1 MRKRLFAAAL
11 LVTLTLPL
19 QCGAESRCEQVLRDL
34 GERYG
39 GLPGLSLEY
48 RREVLRGASSTAGEE
63 TIQDIAEGRLY
74 FKPPHFIKL
83 HQIRPVEEHLI
94 TEGKNVWWYIPD
106 KNKVERYPASFFGKQ
121 LSLLSEIL
129 RGFSESS
136 ESFRC
141 DALTQE
147 AGTVLILKPDPPWK
161 DVEHIMI
168 EVNHL
173 HTIRSISIRNHLGST
188 TRFVFD
194 EMQVIDAF
202 DEDFFR
208 FSPPEG
214 VRIEDQG
221 HH

>member
-1 MRKRLFAAAL
+1 MKKRLFAAAVL
-11 LVTLTLPL
+11 FALTLPL

-34 GERYG
+34 GEIYG

-48 RREVLRGASSTAGEE
+48 RREVLSGASSTVGEE
-63 TIQDIAEGRLY
+63 PVQDVAEGQLY
-74 FKPPHFIKL
+74 FKPPHFIKF
-83 HQIRPVEEHLI
+83 HQLRPMEEHLI
-94 TEGKNVWWYIPD
+94 TDGKNVWWYIPD

-121 LSLLSEIL
+121 LSFLSEIL
-129 RGFSESS
+129 QGFSKGS

-141 DALTQE
+141 DASTQE

-168 EVNHL
+168 EVNHQ
-173 HTIRSISIRNHLGST
+173 HAIRSISIRNHLGST

-202 DEDFFR
+202 DEDFFK

>member
-1 MRKRLFAAAL
+1 MKKRLFATAL
-11 LVTLTLPL
+11 VVALALPL
-19 QCGAESRCEQVLRDL
+19 QCNAESLCEQVLREL
-34 GERYG
+34 AERYG
-39 GLPGLSLEY
+39 GLPGMSLKY
-48 RREVLRGASSTAGEE
+48 CREVIGGASSTDGGE

-83 HQIRPVEEHLI
+83 HQLRPMEEHLI

-129 RGFSESS
+129 QGFPEGS

-141 DALTQE
+141 DASTQG

-168 EVNHL
+168 KVNHQ
-173 HTIRSISIRNHLGST
+173 HAIRSISIRNHLGST

-194 EMQVIDAF
+194 EMQVIEAF
-202 DEDFFR
+202 DEDFFK